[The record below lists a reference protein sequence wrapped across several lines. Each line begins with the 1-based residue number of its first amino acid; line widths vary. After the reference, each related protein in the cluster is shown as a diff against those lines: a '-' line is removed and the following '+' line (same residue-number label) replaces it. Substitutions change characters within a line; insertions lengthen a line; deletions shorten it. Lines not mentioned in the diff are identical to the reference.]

1 MACNGMYV
9 PVNSKEQKTGNIIYG
24 GSCRALLLK
33 KLRLLDSTALG
44 LGPHDSERDDPP
56 NPSTR
61 AAHGKPIWDSMLVE
75 DDWIDVLCDTPAA
88 CSNTGC
94 SDLLSS

>member
-9 PVNSKEQKTGNIIYG
+9 PVNSKEQKIGNIIYG

-44 LGPHDSERDDPP
+44 LGPHDSERDDPHDEHQI
-56 NPSTR
+56 R
-61 AAHGKPIWDSMLVE
+61 AHEPPIESLSGVHVGRRRLDRRLVRHSYR
-75 DDWIDVLCDTPAA
+75 LQQYR
-88 CSNTGC
+88 
-94 SDLLSS
+94 LQ